1 MIKKIIAASAIGF
14 FLLSGI
20 AFAEATDVAPP
31 ADTQTEQAPV
41 DTPADDSPAEAPEAD
56 K

>member
-20 AFAEATDVAPP
+20 AFAEKTVTPST
-31 ADTQTEQAPV
+31 DTQTEQAPV
-41 DTPADDSPAEAPEAD
+41 DTPADDNPADETPEAD

>member
-20 AFAEATDVAPP
+20 AFAEATDVAAPE
-31 ADTQTEQAPV
+31 DTQTEQAP
-41 DTPADDSPAEAPEAD
+41 PDDNPAETPEAD